1 MKQIILLLIFFVPSL
16 YASDGI
22 LEDFDSLGG
31 NDTLLQK
38 VQALTPESRIKIVQ
52 QRIVDRFNRHEFSPE
67 IGLISG
73 GNSYFDTSFVAL
85 AYQYHINPHWSVGLK
100 YNYYL
105 NELTLEGDELINQA
119 IENINEGNEL
129 TSIPEMNWPKQS
141 YIAQLNWYP
150 IYGKL
155 NIYDKGVVH
164 FDMYTIL
171 GVGQMDL
178 RRGETMIYQIG
189 FGTGFWISQHLTTR
203 LEYKYKTYDV
213 EYYAGTENTMVHDFS
228 LSLGYML

>member
-1 MKQIILLLIFFVPSL
+1 MRQIILLLMFFTPSL
-16 YASDGI
+16 YAADGI

-38 VQALTPESRIKIVQ
+38 VQALVPQSRVKIVQ

-67 IGLISG
+67 MGLISG
-73 GNSYFDTSFVAL
+73 GTSYFNTSFVAL

-105 NELTLEGDELINQA
+105 NKLTPEGDKIIDQA
-119 IENINEGNEL
+119 IANVDEENEL
-129 TSIPEMNWPKQS
+129 TSIPEMNWPRQS
-141 YIAQLNWYP
+141 YITQLNWYP

-155 NIYDKGVVH
+155 NIYDEGIIH

-171 GVGQMDL
+171 GIGQMAL
-178 RRGETMIYQIG
+178 RHGETMTYQVG
-189 FGTGFWISQHLTTR
+189 FGTGFWISQHLTAR

-213 EYYAGTENTMVHDFS
+213 EYYAGTKNMTVHDFG